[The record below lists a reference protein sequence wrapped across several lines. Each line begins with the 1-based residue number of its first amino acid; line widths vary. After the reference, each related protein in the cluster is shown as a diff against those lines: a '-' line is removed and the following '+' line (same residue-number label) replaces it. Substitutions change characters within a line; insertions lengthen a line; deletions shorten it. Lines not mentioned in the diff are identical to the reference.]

1 MLTQSVPTT
10 CGDSPEISG
19 DNPRTREKSPQVHVL
34 VVDDEPL
41 VRWSIAETLRGRGFD
56 VTEASDAD
64 GTIRAV
70 VDQSLLPDV
79 VLLDLRLPDC
89 DDMSLLATL
98 RRILPGARVIVMS
111 AFGTPEI
118 FEAVRRLGVET
129 IIEKPFDLDRVETL
143 IGAAL
148 GARYAH

>member
-1 MLTQSVPTT
+1 
-10 CGDSPEISG
+10 
-19 DNPRTREKSPQVHVL
+19 
-34 VVDDEPL
+34 VDDEPL

>member
-1 MLTQSVPTT
+1 MK
-10 CGDSPEISG
+10 G
-19 DNPRTREKSPQVHVL
+19 DNPRTRKKFPPIHVL

-41 VRWSIAETLRGRGFD
+41 VRWSIAETLRTRGYE
-56 VTEASDAD
+56 VTEASNAD
-64 GTIRAV
+64 GTIRAIA
-70 VDQSLLPDV
+70 DQGLLPDV

-98 RRILPGARVIVMS
+98 RRIVPDARVIVMS

-118 FEAVRRLGVET
+118 FEAVRHLGVET

-148 GARYAH
+148 GTGYAH